1 MLLGYGVDSFKKGLM
16 KFGKLLDSSSIIL
29 YEAHNVDTE
38 ARVGAPLSSEC
49 GGSSAEER
57 TITLR
62 GSSYGDGK

>member
-1 MLLGYGVDSFKKGLM
+1 LSPQQSEQCMQL
-16 KFGKLLDSSSIIL
+16 IIL

-38 ARVGAPLSSEC
+38 ARVGAPLSSVC